1 MNWWYYEIFYV
12 GKVSQ
17 MDVNFKILGSLS
29 SSFFCLLTKRVVSA
43 LELNQQENSFPNR
56 KVYSCKQWKSM
67 SRKWENVKLYSN
79 LSNSFISKL
88 NLKKMS
94 SSLSVYS
101 PKLNLTH
108 FSPVSHFCTPWKP
121 QTTKGFLTF
130 FKGYRNVTLD

>member
-17 MDVNFKILGSLS
+17 MAVNFKILGSLS

>member
-56 KVYSCKQWKSM
+56 KVYTNNGKVWAGSEKTL
-67 SRKWENVKLYSN
+67 NYIV
-79 LSNSFISKL
+79 ISAIL
-88 NLKKMS
+88 
-94 SSLSVYS
+94 LSVS
-101 PKLNLTH
+101 
-108 FSPVSHFCTPWKP
+108 WI
-121 QTTKGFLTF
+121 
-130 FKGYRNVTLD
+130 FKKCLLVFPYIVLSWI